1 MEIKSRKNA
10 AAAALCTGVA
20 GNVIWGSSY
29 LFTRIAQNESSPMVQ
44 LAWRFVLAFLLL
56 NLMIL
61 FGWEK
66 LRLRGKKLRPLLLLT
81 VTEPLYFFCESYGI
95 YYSNSTFSGVMLA
108 IAPIIAMGLGALI
121 LKEYPTGKQV
131 LLCLLPI
138 AGVVLVT
145 IAGSRMG
152 AVQPLGVLLVLG
164 ACLFAAFYRVY
175 NKGAAVEFSAFERSY
190 FVIGMCAVVFVTVAL
205 CSTRGDLAPFAAALH
220 SGKFVMATIFLS
232 VFCSVAA
239 NILVNYSASVLP
251 MAIFSSLGSLITVC
265 AMFLGV
271 IFLKEPVNA
280 MSFIGSGLVLLGLF
294 LIART
299 NHALQREDQTAPE
312 QDSPEGNN
320 SSGR

>member
-10 AAAALCTGVA
+10 VAAALCTGVA

-108 IAPIIAMGLGALI
+108 IVPIIAMGLGALI

-131 LLCLLPI
+131 LLCLLPV

-220 SGKFVMATIFLS
+220 SWKFVMATIFLS

-251 MAIFSSLGSLITVC
+251 MAIFSSLGSLITAC

-312 QDSPEGNN
+312 QDSPESNN

>member
-10 AAAALCTGVA
+10 VAAALCTGVA

-108 IAPIIAMGLGALI
+108 IVPIIAMGLGALI

-131 LLCLLPI
+131 LLCLLPV

-220 SGKFVMATIFLS
+220 SWKFVMATIFLS

-299 NHALQREDQTAPE
+299 NYALRRENQTAPE
-312 QDSPEGNN
+312 QDSPESNN
-320 SSGR
+320 ASGC

>member
-1 MEIKSRKNA
+1 MGTRNRKNA
-10 AAAALCTGVA
+10 AAAALCTGVI

-44 LAWRFVLAFLLL
+44 LAWRFALAFLLL

-66 LRLRGKKLRPLLLLT
+66 LHLRGKKLKPLILLS
-81 VTEPLYFFCESYGI
+81 VVEPLYFFCESYGI

-108 IAPIIAMGLGALI
+108 IVPIIAIGLGTLI
-121 LKEYPTGKQV
+121 LKEYPTAKQV

-175 NKGAAVEFSAFERSY
+175 NKGAAAEFTAFERSY
-190 FVIGMCAVVFVTVAL
+190 FVIGLCAVVFAVVAL
-205 CSTRGDLAPFAAALH
+205 VGVRGDLAPFAAALH
-220 SGKFVMATIFLS
+220 SRKFVMATIFLS
-232 VFCSVAA
+232 VFYSVAA

-251 MAIFSSLGSLITVC
+251 MAIFSNLGSLITVC

-271 IFLKEPVNA
+271 IFLKEPVNV
-280 MSFIGSGLVLLGLF
+280 MSLIGSGMVLLGLF

-299 NHALQREDQTAPE
+299 NNALLQGSRALPNQEKSEKQ
-312 QDSPEGNN
+312 
-320 SSGR
+320 